1 MPAVSANFTLSE
13 SDGSATAF
21 LVKGRRGKLDR
32 NRFAFRGFL
41 VKGRRGKLD
50 RNRFA
55 FRGSGVIKFI

>member
-32 NRFAFRGFL
+32 TGLLSEAVG
-41 VKGRRGKLD
+41 
-50 RNRFA
+50 
-55 FRGSGVIKFI
+55 

>member
-32 NRFAFRGFL
+32 NRFAFRG
-41 VKGRRGKLD
+41 
-50 RNRFA
+50 
-55 FRGSGVIKFI
+55 SGVIKFNDYPYIVR

>member
-32 NRFAFRGFL
+32 NRFAFRG
-41 VKGRRGKLD
+41 
-50 RNRFA
+50 
-55 FRGSGVIKFI
+55 SGVIKIYMNYINLLRK

>member
-32 NRFAFRGFL
+32 NRFAFRG
-41 VKGRRGKLD
+41 
-50 RNRFA
+50 
-55 FRGSGVIKFI
+55 SGVIKFNDYPHVVRLYVLDLKSVL

>member
-13 SDGSATAF
+13 SDGSAIAF
-21 LVKGRRGKLDR
+21 P
-32 NRFAFRGFL
+32 

-55 FRGSGVIKFI
+55 FRGSGVKIYMNYINLLRK